1 MPSNIKT
8 AYGNAANLTVTNLAS
23 IATSSTGVAGW
34 LSGIIDNTT
43 DLDLDKVI
51 SGKLV
56 LGNSATAG
64 RIEIYAVAMLDDSN
78 WPTTALT
85 SGTFGTEGTGAF
97 KDATNR
103 DAVANLVWS
112 VATRADPGATDD
124 TYQIAQSSIRSAF
137 GGWMPPKCVLFVT
150 HSTGVNLASSG
161 HQITCKGAY
170 ETVG

>member
-1 MPSNIKT
+1 MPSNIKR
-8 AYGNAANLTVTNLAS
+8 AYQASANLTVTNLAS
-23 IATSSTGVAGW
+23 IATSSTLVAGW

-43 DLDLDKVI
+43 DLDLDKLI
-51 SGKLV
+51 SGKVV

-64 RIEIYAVAMLDDSN
+64 QIALYAIAMLDDSN

-97 KDATNR
+97 KDTTNR
-103 DAVANLVWS
+103 DAVAMLVW
-112 VATRADPGATDD
+112 AAGTRADPGTDD
-124 TYQIAQSSIRSAF
+124 TYQLAVSSLAGAF
-137 GGWMPPKCVLFVT
+137 GGVLPAKLVLFLT

-161 HQITCKGAY
+161 HQVTCKGMY